1 MDQKIKLGDL
11 FVQKSL
17 ITQEQLDQALTE
29 QKKTGEKLGA
39 ILVSRGF
46 IIEDVLLNFLS
57 EQLKI
62 PLIDLENYELDPDTV
77 KMIVE
82 PYARRY
88 HAIALQKQSD
98 ALLVGMADPLDMNA
112 VDEIS
117 SLLQQPI
124 KLALV
129 KDSDLLRALDLM
141 YRRTEEISSFAEE
154 LDKELGAPSF
164 ALADLAADEGQ
175 IDAPVIKLIQSLFE
189 DAVQVNASDIHIEPD
204 EKILRIRLRIDGIL
218 HEQIVKEK
226 SIAPALALRLKIM
239 AGLNIAEKRLPQDG
253 RFNIRVRNR
262 VIDVRLSTLPTQYG
276 ESVVMRL
283 LDQSAGILNLNQVGM
298 PEKLLKEFRKLLK
311 SPHGIILV
319 TGPTGSGKTT
329 TLYGALN
336 ELNEEGKKIITV
348 EDPVEYRLPRINQV
362 QINHKLS
369 LDFAR
374 VLRTALRQDPDIILV
389 GEMRDKET
397 ASVAIRAALTGHLVL
412 STLHTN
418 DSASSAMRLMDME
431 VEGFLVAATLRG
443 VLAQRLVRRI
453 CEKCKTKHELTDAE
467 KIWIENIKG
476 EKEGRDEFYCGA
488 GCVFCNQ
495 TGYKGRIGVFE
506 LLELDA
512 TMMEALRVNNPTE
525 FFKLASNKLKGNL
538 LADNALKEAESGTT
552 TVSEAM
558 RIAGEV

>member
-1 MDQKIKLGDL
+1 MEQKTKLGNL
-11 FVQKSL
+11 FVEKGL
-17 ITQEQLDQALTE
+17 ITQEQLDQALSE
-29 QKKTGEKLGA
+29 QGKTGEKIGT
-39 ILVSRGF
+39 ILVSQGF
-46 IIEDVLLNFLS
+46 ITEAVLLSFLS

-62 PLIDLENYELDPDTV
+62 PLIDLENYELDPDTT
-77 KMIVE
+77 KLLSE
-82 PYARRY
+82 AYARRY
-88 HAIALQKQSD
+88 RAIALQKQED
-98 ALLVGMADPLDMNA
+98 ALLIGMADPLDINA
-112 VDEIS
+112 VDELS
-117 SLLQQPI
+117 NMLQRPI

-129 KDSDLLRALDLM
+129 KEGDLLRALDLM

-154 LDKELGAPSF
+154 LDKELGTPSF
-164 ALADLAADEGQ
+164 ELSDLASGQGQ
-175 IDAPVIKLIQSLFE
+175 IDAPVIKLLQSLFE

-204 EKILRIRLRIDGIL
+204 EKILRIRLRIDGVL

-226 SIAPALALRLKIM
+226 SISPALASRLKIM

-283 LDQSAGILNLNQVGM
+283 LDQSAGILNLDQVGM
-298 PEKLLKEFRKLLK
+298 PESVLKEFRKLLK

-348 EDPVEYRLPRINQV
+348 EDPIEYRLPRINQV
-362 QINHKLS
+362 QVNHALD
-369 LDFAR
+369 LDFVR
-374 VLRTALRQDPDIILV
+374 ILRTVLRQDPDIILV

-397 ASVAIRAALTGHLVL
+397 TSVAIRAALTGHLVL

-418 DSASSAMRLMDME
+418 DSASSAMRLTDME

-453 CEKCKTKHELTDAE
+453 CEKCKEPYQLSDVE
-467 KIWIENIKG
+467 KIWVENIKG
-476 EKEGRDEFYCGA
+476 EKTQLSEFYHGM

-512 TMMEALRVNNPTE
+512 SMMEALRINDPTE
-525 FFKLASNKLKGNL
+525 FFKLVSEKLKGHL
-538 LADNALKEAESGTT
+538 LADNALKEAEAGTT

-558 RIAGEV
+558 RIAGEI

>member
-362 QINHKLS
+362 QINHELS

-374 VLRTALRQDPDIILV
+374 VL
-389 GEMRDKET
+389 
-397 ASVAIRAALTGHLVL
+397 
-412 STLHTN
+412 
-418 DSASSAMRLMDME
+418 
-431 VEGFLVAATLRG
+431 
-443 VLAQRLVRRI
+443 
-453 CEKCKTKHELTDAE
+453 
-467 KIWIENIKG
+467 
-476 EKEGRDEFYCGA
+476 
-488 GCVFCNQ
+488 
-495 TGYKGRIGVFE
+495 
-506 LLELDA
+506 
-512 TMMEALRVNNPTE
+512 
-525 FFKLASNKLKGNL
+525 
-538 LADNALKEAESGTT
+538 
-552 TVSEAM
+552 
-558 RIAGEV
+558 